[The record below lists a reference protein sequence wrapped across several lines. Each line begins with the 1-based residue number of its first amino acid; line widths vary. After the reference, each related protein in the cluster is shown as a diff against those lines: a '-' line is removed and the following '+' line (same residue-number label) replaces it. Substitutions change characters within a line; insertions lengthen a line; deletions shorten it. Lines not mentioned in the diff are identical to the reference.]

1 MASHRLWRVRKK
13 YDHIDAEV
21 ERRAAGWELR
31 IIRNGRRLLSWP
43 FPTRAAASAEADARL
58 RELERS
64 GWRNHW

>member
-1 MASHRLWRVRKK
+1 MASHRLWRLRKK

-43 FPTRAAASAEADARL
+43 FPSRAEAAAEAASRL
-58 RELERS
+58 RDLERS

>member
-43 FPTRAAASAEADARL
+43 RL
-58 RELERS
+58 RGRPALATTA
-64 GWRNHW
+64 